1 MFIVKVL
8 MVYAIIEVF
17 AIIRAITLKK
27 FLDAETDV
35 ETDQRFRIIMAIL
48 FAAFIIREG
57 LW

>member
-17 AIIRAITLKK
+17 AVIRAITLKK
-27 FLDAETDV
+27 ILDMDTYV
-35 ETDQRFRIIMAIL
+35 EADQRFRLIMTIL
-48 FAAFIIREG
+48 FAAMIIREG

>member
-17 AIIRAITLKK
+17 AVIRAITLKK
-27 FLDAETDV
+27 ILGADTFV
-35 ETDQRFRIIMAIL
+35 EADQRFRLIMAIL
-48 FAAFIIREG
+48 FAAIIIREG